1 MRPSVLVL
9 VVIISCAALH
19 AAPLTPVISA
29 PPPELDLFESL
40 DATFGAG
47 SGAGPG
53 SGAYTRLFDDSDMFW
68 RLGPTSTF
76 EAVGSFGAVNVR
88 FGVCMLC
95 NGTDD
100 ILFSPSISP
109 NTNSQLML
117 PLTPERAVTDGI
129 YRLFTDS
136 IISVPELE
144 SSVGVVYSDP
154 FLNPLGF
161 DHMVSFQL
169 SNAPTS
175 YVVAFEDWFVTSANV
190 PTDLDYNDVIIQL
203 KNAAVQPVPEPGSL
217 VLMASGLLLGLGLSR
232 RRRSKSC

>member
-1 MRPSVLVL
+1 
-9 VVIISCAALH
+9 
-19 AAPLTPVISA
+19 
-29 PPPELDLFESL
+29 
-40 DATFGAG
+40 
-47 SGAGPG
+47 
-53 SGAYTRLFDDSDMFW
+53 
-68 RLGPTSTF
+68 
-76 EAVGSFGAVNVR
+76 
-88 FGVCMLC
+88 MLC